1 MIKNTKILKLQQN
14 FRKIVKKR
22 MNNEKHEKE

>member
-22 MNNEKHEKE
+22 MKNEKHEKE